1 MKGKENS
8 VKDGYNIKITVIRGN
23 YLKGK
28 TAENFRSFLQVE
40 MDGMVLGQSDKKPF
54 DPEHQLVIYDFDCN
68 FHCPSDT
75 QALSDIAQKP
85 VILTVTEVLPKEKRV
100 ETKTAVLGQAVVDLL
115 PLLHG
120 QCSFTAKV
128 PLNPMTSS
136 QARESSQDPRHR
148 PTLDVHVTVLEPL
161 LCETE
166 RAACTLLKVT
176 VETAYCVPE
185 SWMLPPD
192 CAPTPCTYT
201 AALQVPLTAEKDQ
214 VLVFYEGQLKPGG
227 QREEK
232 SRQKKMPHQ
241 ALLVPGN
248 QFLPGAFFQAEPIEQ
263 EDGELTSL
271 ENQEFRN
278 KVETAENRVSWDT
291 EMCCFM
297 DAGGTARLRERIT
310 ASRLWPVEIMRLLA
324 PLEKTAKTK
333 ELPEENPKIPFHGV
347 AFVDMRR
354 LLYPGVSCIR
364 GAYSIQPFSEAEL
377 LNKTNRSVSVLK
389 ELTKAAAIQGK
400 AHASS
405 AAGSYKANPGKYLD
419 GNSNEAKGSEDPT
432 NKQPGN
438 DNRTAAVDSMA
449 GSPTKS
455 ESHINKEGNLY
466 MEGRTYIII
475 EIALE
480 KPLVPKTSPE
490 ELSRRVKALILPRPP
505 LPMGPSRAETS
516 YSDDHLSC
524 SQLRHFAREAQ
535 FIGDHQQ
542 AAQCYQ
548 ELVLRHPSEPSHM
561 FAYGSLHMLTG
572 DYMKAKECYFDAL
585 LIQQTHQPSL
595 MMCGVLAVMFEQY
608 KEAQTFLERVS
619 DIYPSSVVGWT
630 LLGLFHEIQDKSILA
645 EWAFL
650 EARRQL
656 TVETKKQTES
666 EEKKKNMK
674 EDQQEEEESATPAC
688 QSPGVIQGPEFVDQY
703 AKINKEPLAQ
713 SVSSRS
719 APDKFTSTIYT
730 ATAQFLLQNNALQ
743 MAECALSHELLCP
756 EGGCSVSYLLHL
768 AQWQLLRGDYCSAA
782 ASIKEVLDAGRDQ
795 DADVWALNGHCHY
808 LQRAFY
814 DAQDSYERSLNLSQ
828 QPSDSFLVLLRLGS
842 IYLQQEKACEQ
853 FPSCPTW
860 LGLGTACYQL
870 QELSLAEEALIEAN
884 YLNHQNAEMWAYLSL
899 ISLKSG
905 KKEEAE
911 LFYKYAV
918 KFNLQNESLQK
929 ELNEQQDQ
937 LYHSN

>member
-201 AALQVPLTAEKDQ
+201 AALQVPLT
-214 VLVFYEGQLKPGG
+214 
-227 QREEK
+227 
-232 SRQKKMPHQ
+232 
-241 ALLVPGN
+241 
-248 QFLPGAFFQAEPIEQ
+248 
-263 EDGELTSL
+263 
-271 ENQEFRN
+271 
-278 KVETAENRVSWDT
+278 
-291 EMCCFM
+291 
-297 DAGGTARLRERIT
+297 
-310 ASRLWPVEIMRLLA
+310 
-324 PLEKTAKTK
+324 
-333 ELPEENPKIPFHGV
+333 
-347 AFVDMRR
+347 
-354 LLYPGVSCIR
+354 
-364 GAYSIQPFSEAEL
+364 
-377 LNKTNRSVSVLK
+377 
-389 ELTKAAAIQGK
+389 
-400 AHASS
+400 
-405 AAGSYKANPGKYLD
+405 
-419 GNSNEAKGSEDPT
+419 
-432 NKQPGN
+432 
-438 DNRTAAVDSMA
+438 
-449 GSPTKS
+449 
-455 ESHINKEGNLY
+455 
-466 MEGRTYIII
+466 
-475 EIALE
+475 
-480 KPLVPKTSPE
+480 
-490 ELSRRVKALILPRPP
+490 
-505 LPMGPSRAETS
+505 
-516 YSDDHLSC
+516 
-524 SQLRHFAREAQ
+524 
-535 FIGDHQQ
+535 
-542 AAQCYQ
+542 
-548 ELVLRHPSEPSHM
+548 
-561 FAYGSLHMLTG
+561 
-572 DYMKAKECYFDAL
+572 
-585 LIQQTHQPSL
+585 
-595 MMCGVLAVMFEQY
+595 
-608 KEAQTFLERVS
+608 
-619 DIYPSSVVGWT
+619 
-630 LLGLFHEIQDKSILA
+630 
-645 EWAFL
+645 
-650 EARRQL
+650 
-656 TVETKKQTES
+656 
-666 EEKKKNMK
+666 
-674 EDQQEEEESATPAC
+674 
-688 QSPGVIQGPEFVDQY
+688 
-703 AKINKEPLAQ
+703 
-713 SVSSRS
+713 
-719 APDKFTSTIYT
+719 
-730 ATAQFLLQNNALQ
+730 
-743 MAECALSHELLCP
+743 
-756 EGGCSVSYLLHL
+756 
-768 AQWQLLRGDYCSAA
+768 
-782 ASIKEVLDAGRDQ
+782 

-842 IYLQQEKACEQ
+842 IYLQQEKFKQAKVIYLQACEQ

-918 KFNLQNESLQK
+918 KVSYVNSILQIK
-929 ELNEQQDQ
+929 VF
-937 LYHSN
+937 